1 MKKRTKSLLEE
12 INSIRPAKD
21 SNQLLESRGSN
32 AISGII
38 NLLEMIDDS
47 YDSETAQ
54 DLTKRVMLS
63 IKNRDQD
70 RFMRGIKK
78 LRSKK

>member
-1 MKKRTKSLLEE
+1 MKKHTRSLLEE
-12 INSIRPAKD
+12 INRIAPAKE
-21 SNQLLESRGSN
+21 NAQLLESRGIN

-38 NLLEMIDDS
+38 NLLEMIERN
-47 YDSETAQ
+47 YDSEVAN

-70 RFMRGIKK
+70 RFMRGVKK
-78 LRSKK
+78 LRSNK